1 MSFYC
6 LEGLTKGLIFV
17 LALDD
22 GINRRNVDIL
32 EPAIKAA
39 KISDQVYKL
48 SDRIKEA
55 EELRDH
61 LLTLKRFAH
70 DVLDM
75 KQTTISEIHRY
86 SIPSPLILN
95 VMKATFLLLGEH
107 PQNLE
112 VCFEV

>member
-6 LEGLTKGLIFV
+6 QEGLTKVLILV

-86 SIPSPLILN
+86 SIPSPLIFN